1 MQKHLLILLL
11 HNILLL
17 FLPVRTTS
25 TPRTQAEALLK
36 WKNNLSSSP
45 STYSEFIVSHQ
56 RQLSLQLDFH
66 CLRQLHRRNSQTNLT
81 NLNLTGTLDQFDFTP
96 FQNITAF
103 NLNNNNLL
111 GTRIGTCNF
120 IFASRLLTA
129 NRAPRRDF
137 EQYIS
142 RPRF

>member
-11 HNILLL
+11 HDILLL
-17 FLPVRTTS
+17 FLPFRTTS

-45 STYSEFIVSHQ
+45 STLNSWSLTNVNCLCNWTSIVC
-56 RQLSLQLDFH
+56 D
-66 CLRQLHRRNSQTNLT
+66 NSTVEISQINLT

-103 NLNNNNLL
+103 NLSNNNLL

-120 IFASRLLTA
+120 IFASGLLPA

-137 EQYIS
+137 KQYIA